1 MFNKFEKKQ
10 ILQNYVLDNS
20 HKIMEVIAKELN
32 MKADDLYFAFS
43 NDIEIQQNI
52 LKIIERHMD
61 NALNKELN

>member
-1 MFNKFEKKQ
+1 MFDKFEKKQ

-32 MKADDLYFAFS
+32 IKADDLYFAFS

-61 NALNKELN
+61 NTLNKELN

>member
-1 MFNKFEKKQ
+1 MFDKFEKKQ

-32 MKADDLYFAFS
+32 IKADDLYFAFS

>member
-1 MFNKFEKKQ
+1 
-10 ILQNYVLDNS
+10 
-20 HKIMEVIAKELN
+20 MEVIAKELN

>member
-1 MFNKFEKKQ
+1 MFDKFEKKQ

-32 MKADDLYFAFS
+32 IKADDLYFAFS
-43 NDIEIQQNI
+43 NNIEIQQNI

>member
-1 MFNKFEKKQ
+1 MFDKFEKKQ

-32 MKADDLYFAFS
+32 IKADDLYFAFS

-52 LKIIERHMD
+52 LKIIKRHMD

>member
-1 MFNKFEKKQ
+1 MFDKFEKKQ

-32 MKADDLYFAFS
+32 MKADDLYYAFS

>member
-1 MFNKFEKKQ
+1 MFDKFEKKQ

>member
-1 MFNKFEKKQ
+1 MFDKFEKKQ
-10 ILQNYVLDNS
+10 ILQNYVLNNS

-32 MKADDLYFAFS
+32 IKADDLYFAFS

>member
-1 MFNKFEKKQ
+1 MFDKFEKKQ

-32 MKADDLYFAFS
+32 IKADDLYFAFS

-61 NALNKELN
+61 NSLNKELN